1 MTGKKHILAAALAA
15 AGLVLSAC
23 GTTGGESAQPQAG
36 ASKAC
41 NLEFAFMGPLTGDY
55 ANLGINAVN
64 GAKLALDEYNKQN
77 ADCQVALKEFDSQGD
92 PEKATPLA
100 SEIVNDQKILGLAG
114 PMFSGETEATG
125 EIFNEAKLV
134 TVTPSATNPD
144 LSKNGWDTFHRLLAT
159 DEPQGA
165 AAAVYI
171 KNTLAAKKVFV
182 VDDASVYGKFLA
194 GKVKKDLG
202 DLVADTDTI
211 QQKQTDFGPTV
222 TKVKAS
228 GADALWFGG
237 YYAEAGLLA
246 KQLKAGGWK
255 GTFVSG
261 DGTLDPG
268 FIEAAGASAANGSVL
283 TCPCAPADE
292 AFTQKYKALSG
303 QEPGTYS
310 TEGYDTMNVFLQ
322 AVAAGKSTRQDML
335 DWVNN
340 YDAKGITKQIKF
352 DQSGELAEVTI
363 YAYKVEGGKITGGTP
378 ISGA

>member
-1 MTGKKHILAAALAA
+1 MTSKKPIWAAALAA

-23 GTTGGESAQPQAG
+23 GTTGGESAQPEAG

-77 ADCQVALKEFDSQGD
+77 ADCKVVLREFDSQGD

-100 SEIVNDQKILGLAG
+100 SQIVNDQKILGLVG
-114 PMFSGETEATG
+114 PMFSGETNATG

-144 LSKNGWDTFHRLLAT
+144 LSKNGWDTFHRLLGT

-165 AAAVYI
+165 AAAKYI
-171 KNTLAAKKVFV
+171 KETLAAKKVFV
-182 VDDASVYGKFLA
+182 VDDASEYGKFLA
-194 GKVKKDLG
+194 SKVEKDLG
-202 DLVADTDTI
+202 DLVAGTDTI

-228 GADALWFGG
+228 DADALWFGG

-255 GTFVSG
+255 GTFLSG
-261 DGTLDPG
+261 DGVLDKG
-268 FIEAAGASAANGSVL
+268 FIESAGAAANGAIL
-283 TCPCAPADE
+283 TCPCAPAD
-292 AFTQKYKALSG
+292 ANLAPTPPRA
-303 QEPGTYS
+303 T
-310 TEGYDTMNVFLQ
+310 
-322 AVAAGKSTRQDML
+322 TR
-335 DWVNN
+335 
-340 YDAKGITKQIKF
+340 
-352 DQSGELAEVTI
+352 
-363 YAYKVEGGKITGGTP
+363 
-378 ISGA
+378 

>member
-1 MTGKKHILAAALAA
+1 
-15 AGLVLSAC
+15 VLSAC
-23 GTTGGESAQPQAG
+23 GTTGGESAQPEAG

-77 ADCQVALKEFDSQGD
+77 ADCKVALKEFDSQGD

-144 LSKNGWDTFHRLLAT
+144 LSKNGWDTFHRLLGT

-171 KNTLAAKKVFV
+171 EKTLAAKKVFI

-194 GKVKKDLG
+194 GKVEKDLG

-292 AFTQKYKALSG
+292 AFAQKYKALSG

-335 DWVNN
+335 DWVNS

-363 YAYKVEGGKITGGTP
+363 YAYKVEGGKIMPGTP

>member
-1 MTGKKHILAAALAA
+1 LTSKKPIWAAALAA

-23 GTTGGESAQPQAG
+23 GTTGGESAQPEAG

-77 ADCQVALKEFDSQGD
+77 ADCKVVLREFDSQGD

-100 SEIVNDQKILGLAG
+100 SQIVNDQKILGLVG
-114 PMFSGETEATG
+114 PMFSGETNATG

-144 LSKNGWDTFHRLLAT
+144 LSKNGWDTFHRLLGT

-165 AAAVYI
+165 AAAKYI
-171 KNTLAAKKVFV
+171 KETLAAKKVFV
-182 VDDASVYGKFLA
+182 VDDASEYGKFLA
-194 GKVKKDLG
+194 GKVEKDLG
-202 DLVADTDTI
+202 DLVAGTDTI

-228 GADALWFGG
+228 DADALWFGG

-255 GTFVSG
+255 GTFLSG
-261 DGTLDPG
+261 DGVLDKG
-268 FIEAAGASAANGSVL
+268 FIESAGAAANGAIL

-292 AFTQKYKALSG
+292 SFTEKYKAISG
-303 QEPGTYS
+303 GSEPGTYS
-310 TEGYDTMNVFLQ
+310 TEGYDAMNIFLQ
-322 AVAAGKSTRQDML
+322 AVAGGKSTREDML
-335 DWVNN
+335 ASVNA

-352 DQSGELAEVTI
+352 QESGELTEVAI
-363 YAYKVEGGKITGGTP
+363 DAYKIEDGKIVPGTP
-378 ISGA
+378 VA

>member
-1 MTGKKHILAAALAA
+1 LTSNKPIWAAALAA

-23 GTTGGESAQPQAG
+23 GTTGGESAQPEAG

-77 ADCQVALKEFDSQGD
+77 ADCKVVLREFDSQGD

-100 SEIVNDQKILGLAG
+100 SQIVNDQKILGLVG
-114 PMFSGETEATG
+114 PMFSGETNATG

-144 LSKNGWDTFHRLLAT
+144 LSKNGWDTFHRLLGT

-165 AAAVYI
+165 AAAKYI
-171 KNTLAAKKVFV
+171 KETLAAKKVFV
-182 VDDASVYGKFLA
+182 VDDASEYGKFLA
-194 GKVKKDLG
+194 SKVEKDLG
-202 DLVADTDTI
+202 DLVAGTDTI

-228 GADALWFGG
+228 DADALWFGG

-255 GTFVSG
+255 GTFLSG
-261 DGTLDPG
+261 DGVLDKG
-268 FIEAAGASAANGSVL
+268 FIESAGGAANGAIL
-283 TCPCAPADE
+283 TCPCAPAD
-292 AFTQKYKALSG
+292 ASFTEKYKVISG
-303 QEPGTYS
+303 GSEPGTYS
-310 TEGYDTMNVFLQ
+310 TEGYDAMNIFLQ
-322 AVAAGKSTRQDML
+322 AVAGGKSTREDML
-335 DWVNN
+335 ASVNA

-352 DQSGELAEVTI
+352 QETGELTEVAI
-363 YAYKVEGGKITGGTP
+363 YAYKIEDGKIVPGTP
-378 ISGA
+378 VA